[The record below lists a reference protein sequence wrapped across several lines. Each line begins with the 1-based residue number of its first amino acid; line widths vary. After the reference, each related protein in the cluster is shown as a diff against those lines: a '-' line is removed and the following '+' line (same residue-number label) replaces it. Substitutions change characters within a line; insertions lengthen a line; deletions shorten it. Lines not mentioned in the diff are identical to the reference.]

1 MKNNLRIFS
10 YLIIILVSDCGVCF
24 AQTASASAIPSP
36 IAKFLF
42 AMLGVLISAGAIFL
56 GLKFYKKFI
65 LKQNQNLD
73 NTDYNTLH
81 SPKNFKEAINM
92 FLDKTDK

>member
-1 MKNNLRIFS
+1 MKNNLKTLN
-10 YLIIILVSDCGVCF
+10 YTLIILIMNCGACF
-24 AQTASASAIPSP
+24 ANTGDVPTIPSP
-36 IAKFLF
+36 LIKFFL
-42 AMLGVLISAGAIFL
+42 AMFGVLISAGAIFL
-56 GLKFYKKFI
+56 GLKFYKKFV
-65 LKQNQNLD
+65 LKQNQNLE

>member
-1 MKNNLRIFS
+1 MN
-10 YLIIILVSDCGVCF
+10 CGTCLAKTGDVP
-24 AQTASASAIPSP
+24 AIPSP
-36 IAKFLF
+36 IAKFLL
-42 AMLGVLISAGAIFL
+42 AMFGVLISAGAIFL
-56 GLKFYKKFI
+56 GLKFYKTFI
-65 LKQNQNLD
+65 LKQNQSSD